1 MFDEHRKAGN
11 GHGVLP
17 ATLKNTMPAD
27 DRRTYPRY
35 HFTAAAEALDALH
48 RTRMNARTSDIGKG
62 GCYVDTFSPFPLKTP
77 VRLRLTCE
85 KSSFVADA
93 KVVYSKTG
101 MGMGLE
107 FTAIE
112 SQQKVVLDKW
122 IGELNGS
129 LPPEF
134 SCLPDFPGG
143 APGSAGNSTSNGN
156 SAHHGANG
164 TAHNGNGNGA
174 GGAKEAG
181 YVLNELI
188 IALMRKGALTDEEGK
203 TMLLRL
209 LHRDF
214 LP

>member
-1 MFDEHRKAGN
+1 MFDERQKNGKN

-17 ATLKNTMPAD
+17 PV
-27 DRRTYPRY
+27 DRRTHPRY
-35 HFTAAAEALDALH
+35 HFCGAAEALDALH

-77 VRLRLTCE
+77 VKIRITRE
-85 KSSFVADA
+85 KLSFTAEA
-93 KVVYSKTG
+93 KVVASKVG
-101 MGMGLE
+101 MGMGLA

-112 SQQKVVLDKW
+112 PHEMGVLEKW
-122 IGELNGS
+122 IGELS
-129 LPPEF
+129 
-134 SCLPDFPGG
+134 
-143 APGSAGNSTSNGN
+143 GSAPLELGPPALDEHLALAASGSR
-156 SAHHGANG
+156 NG
-164 TAHNGNGNGA
+164 TPVVT
-174 GGAKEAG
+174 KETG

-188 IALMRKGALTDEEGK
+188 VALMRKGTLTDEEGK

>member
-1 MFDEHRKAGN
+1 MFDERSKNGKN

-17 ATLKNTMPAD
+17 AV

-35 HFTAAAEALDALH
+35 HFCGAAEALDANH

-77 VRLRLTCE
+77 VKIRITRE
-85 KSSFVADA
+85 KMSFTAEARVVAS
-93 KVVYSKTG
+93 KVG
-101 MGMGLE
+101 MGMGLA
-107 FTAIE
+107 FTTIDPHE
-112 SQQKVVLDKW
+112 MPVLDGW
-122 IGELNGS
+122 IGELS
-129 LPPEF
+129 
-134 SCLPDFPGG
+134 
-143 APGSAGNSTSNGN
+143 GSAPLEMGSP
-156 SAHHGANG
+156 ALDEHL
-164 TAHNGNGNGA
+164 TAAPKNRMA
-174 GGAKEAG
+174 LTKETG

-188 IALMRKGALTDEEGK
+188 IALMRKGTLTDEEGK

>member
-1 MFDEHRKAGN
+1 MFGERRRAGN
-11 GHGVLP
+11 GHGVMP
-17 ATLKNTMPAD
+17 TALKNAMPAD

-62 GCYVDTFSPFPLKTP
+62 GCYVDTFSPFPFKTP
-77 VRLRLTCE
+77 VRLRLTNE
-85 KSSFVADA
+85 KCSFVAEA

-107 FTAIE
+107 FTSVE
-112 SQQKVVLDKW
+112 PQQMGVLDKW
-122 IGELNGS
+122 IGELSGS

-134 SCLPDFPGG
+134 TGLPDFPD
-143 APGSAGNSTSNGN
+143 SAGNSASNGTSRGTN
-156 SAHHGANG
+156 GAAHNRNG
-164 TAHNGNGNGA
+164 TSV
-174 GGAKEAG
+174 AKEAG

-188 IALMRKGALTDEEGK
+188 IALMRKGTLTDEEGK
-203 TMLLRL
+203 AMLLRL